1 MAQDIITATGPA
13 AGHPDL
19 ATKAL
24 SLLTSTTDRV
34 LAELGGDADAAIH
47 AAILKTDRELMAVPD
62 AGPHRAAW
70 ESALHERLR
79 RLAVKVS
86 PTATENQTKPW
97 QQSMAEAFSDLPA
110 MIALTAAK
118 RAIHTPF
125 RYIGEVEAE
134 VRRIAVELT
143 QRRHDRLRSL
153 RRMQADI
160 ERAMR
165 PVPALPKHDPEPAK
179 PEEVARINGFL
190 RSIGVRTQFADDGST
205 YQAAPVEEETVDD
218 GADDGIALIDATADE
233 DVEAA

>member
-1 MAQDIITATGPA
+1 MANDLTNTTDLA

-34 LAELGGDADAAIH
+34 LAELGNDADAAIH
-47 AAILKTDRELMAVPD
+47 AAIIKTDRELMAVPD

-70 ESALHERLR
+70 ESAMHERLR

-86 PTATENQTKPW
+86 PTASENQTKPW
-97 QQSMAEAFSDLPA
+97 QDSMAEAFSDLPA

-125 RYIGEVEAE
+125 RFIGEVEVE

-153 RRMQADI
+153 RRMQGDI

-165 PVPALPKHDPEPAK
+165 PIPTLPKHEPEPAT

-205 YQAAPVEEETVDD
+205 YQAPELQDD
-218 GADDGIALIDATADE
+218 TDDAAE
-233 DVEAA
+233 DVASLEPATYEDAEAA